1 MVSHVPFCSKGK
13 TIFKFLIM
21 SWWFLIQ
28 TQLFCKEKMRLGV
41 KFNYLWQ
48 WCTFTNKGRL
58 CCIELTDGPLT
69 GKHMHVSVTTIVCAL
84 FIHEFYHPQQYRH
97 TMWTSCNINCGLISK
112 SRCST
117 TTRRHHDYAILICQ
131 FHINKHYKQIQSRHR
146 NVIRILIISR

>member
-1 MVSHVPFCSKGK
+1 MPFCSKGL
-13 TIFKFLIM
+13 TIFKFLIP

-28 TQLFCKEKMRLGV
+28 SQLFCKDKMRLGV

-84 FIHEFYHPQQYRH
+84 FIHEFYHPHQYRL
-97 TMWTSCNINCGLISK
+97 TMWTLCDILNCSLISK

-117 TTRRHHDYAILICQ
+117 TRHDYAILICQ
-131 FHINKHYKQIQSRHR
+131 FHINKHYKQIQSRHM
-146 NVIRILIISR
+146 NVNRILIISR